1 MPVRANGKLMV
12 IDGGFCRSYHK
23 TTGIA
28 GYTLIY
34 NSHGIRIKAHQPFES
49 VYTALLENKD
59 IESES
64 ELVETEKERLMVKH
78 TDNGKKILE
87 DIEGLKK
94 LLEAYRDGT
103 IEQGN
108 I

>member
-1 MPVRANGKLMV
+1 MIV

-23 TTGIA
+23 TTGLA

-34 NSHGIRIKAHQPFES
+34 NSHGMRIKSHQPFES
-49 VYTALLENKD
+49 VYSALRENKD

-94 LLEAYRDGT
+94 LLEAYRDGS
-103 IEQGN
+103 IEQGSL
-108 I
+108 IL